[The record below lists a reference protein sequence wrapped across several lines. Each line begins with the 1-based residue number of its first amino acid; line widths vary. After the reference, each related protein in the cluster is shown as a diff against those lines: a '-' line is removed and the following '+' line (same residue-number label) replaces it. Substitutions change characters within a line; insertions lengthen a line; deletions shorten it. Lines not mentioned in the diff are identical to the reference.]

1 MPKVQRHLSH
11 GGRHYDIFRDSL
23 VQRSLILRGTA
34 AITRIQ
40 SEDIETD
47 RITVH
52 SARSTTSALTDLT
65 DGSNLMTENAV
76 KTALD
81 LVPYYTT
88 TYLDSEFSRMTA
100 QNLHLL
106 GEINTKLPL
115 GTGETS
121 ADDRYV
127 RSTTLAGYSDTTAMN
142 SAISTALSSYS
153 GADGATG
160 PQGPAGPA
168 GPAGADGAT
177 GSQGATGPQGPAG
190 VGATATNLEDL
201 SNVSD
206 SAGQNNLLP
215 TDVPGF
221 LVWAGAIGINEFIQF
236 DFFSL
241 YPHSFAG
248 HNPSSRQVGDILTYT
263 GGYTAAAQASLNYTW
278 GQPAFDA
285 SKITSGTFDAAR
297 LPDLSGTYVTQASV
311 PQLISAASISA
322 ASISATTKDATPVDG
337 STNAIQSSYL
347 YNIFYDFETGR
358 TGQDNYV
365 MATDQYNGKAN
376 FQLWRAWSLV
386 PGATSAQTFNEL
398 LTALGLDTT
407 NFYVYNKYPVNSNNG
422 FTYWATSVPP
432 IINTGADGE
441 SFKVDNVDVG
451 DYILARWTFTTF
463 VYTQGTYTFRLGADD
478 GAKLLIRSIS
488 PQDNEPVAITVC
500 DLDSRGTYR
509 TTTGTKLLRRGRV
522 YEVQVMWME
531 FTSGHRCTLEWQ
543 RPQDTEYSFFRP
555 FTPSPEFNYY
565 QPHYSVTRTGTGNY
579 TVVFGSTCLP
589 QANNYTL
596 VLTKEDSAGGLS
608 IGYYSKS
615 TTGFSVKI
623 RNDGAV
629 TDARWDFQ
637 AISRGRVFCHGSVS
651 GAGVADVEGNYA

>member
-1 MPKVQRHLSH
+1 
-11 GGRHYDIFRDSL
+11 
-23 VQRSLILRGTA
+23 
-34 AITRIQ
+34 
-40 SEDIETD
+40 
-47 RITVH
+47 
-52 SARSTTSALTDLT
+52 
-65 DGSNLMTENAV
+65 
-76 KTALD
+76 
-81 LVPYYTT
+81 
-88 TYLDSEFSRMTA
+88 MTA
-100 QNLHLL
+100 QNLIQLA
-106 GEINTKLPL
+106 TRLPL

-201 SNVSD
+201 SNVNI
-206 SAGQNNLLP
+206 SAGQNNSLP

-221 LVWAGAIGINEFIQF
+221 LVWAGALTGLPNEFIQF

-407 NFYVYNKYPVNSNNG
+407 NFYVYNKWPVNSNNG

-651 GAGVADVEGNYA
+651 GAGVADEEGNYG

>member
-1 MPKVQRHLSH
+1 M
-11 GGRHYDIFRDSL
+11 
-23 VQRSLILRGTA
+23 
-34 AITRIQ
+34 
-40 SEDIETD
+40 
-47 RITVH
+47 
-52 SARSTTSALTDLT
+52 
-65 DGSNLMTENAV
+65 
-76 KTALD
+76 
-81 LVPYYTT
+81 
-88 TYLDSEFSRMTA
+88 
-100 QNLHLL
+100 
-106 GEINTKLPL
+106 
-115 GTGETS
+115 
-121 ADDRYV
+121 
-127 RSTTLAGYSDTTAMN
+127 
-142 SAISTALSSYS
+142 
-153 GADGATG
+153 
-160 PQGPAGPA
+160 
-168 GPAGADGAT
+168 
-177 GSQGATGPQGPAG
+177 
-190 VGATATNLEDL
+190 
-201 SNVSD
+201 
-206 SAGQNNLLP
+206 
-215 TDVPGF
+215 
-221 LVWAGAIGINEFIQF
+221 
-236 DFFSL
+236 
-241 YPHSFAG
+241 
-248 HNPSSRQVGDILTYT
+248 
-263 GGYTAAAQASLNYTW
+263 
-278 GQPAFDA
+278 
-285 SKITSGTFDAAR
+285 
-297 LPDLSGTYVTQASV
+297 
-311 PQLISAASISA
+311 
-322 ASISATTKDATPVDG
+322 DG

-463 VYTQGTYTFRLGADD
+463 VYTQATYTFRLGADD

-531 FTSGHRCTLEWQ
+531 FTSGHRCTLEWK

-623 RNDGAV
+623 RNDGASGAV

-651 GAGVADVEGNYA
+651 GAGVADVEANYA